1 MKRKK
6 INLFLKKIF
15 KDTLLVSLCVI
26 LLIIFYFTYIFLSI
40 PFEKFDQ
47 KFQDEAQGVEINKI
61 PFEEGGSVN
70 ISNWKNF
77 HTFSKD
83 ERPFYEFKESLLQ
96 SGMITQ
102 EDGRATFHAFLEM
115 FDLYQ
120 NECKEIYCFQIRIPF
135 DHIDA
140 IFWKGLIGIEDTRF
154 LDHHGVDFRSLARA
168 FWVDLKEMS
177 FVQGGSTITQQLA
190 KNLFFSTEKTFNRKI
205 KELISS
211 IYIEWRFSKEKIL
224 EAYFNEFDWG
234 YLQGLRVKGLFAASL
249 FYFEKRP
256 ENLDPFEATI
266 LVSLLKGPNFFHPI
280 KNLERLKERT
290 QFVYKKLQ
298 ANNLIS
304 SEDKSFWNDKKW
316 ANFQK
321 RLIELNEDKPF
332 AAIWDALNEK
342 SLYLNNFEKF
352 IFILKV
358 KKVEDR
364 IETRI
369 GKKDIS
375 VKAIIGK
382 PGGTEFFEYYSKFE
396 RDKEKGLTQERHQI
410 GSTIKPIVFQSFF
423 KNGKTPED
431 LVSTAPI
438 LLKLKSGD
446 WTPGEA
452 HFFEE
457 PETDLKTALQRSL
470 NNPIIITAKEIGF
483 DLVEKDLIEYFP
495 NIKRPLGEFPS
506 QLLGSL
512 ELSLKELFDGYAQFI
527 KKECLDEN
535 QDDNILTIMA
545 DPTQTTI
552 REVVDEQFAKLE
564 FFGKTGTSNNGL
576 DNWYVFFDGKSLGV
590 IWVGLEGSRINED
603 LPLYGGSTAYR
614 IYQDFYRDI
623 GKRFNQ
629 LNCDLFPK

>member
-6 INLFLKKIF
+6 IFKKIF
-15 KDTLLVSLCVI
+15 KDTALVSLGAVI
-26 LLIIFYFTYIFLSI
+26 LLFFYICYIFFSI

-47 KFQDEAQGVEINKI
+47 KFQDEAQGTEISKI
-61 PFEEGGSVN
+61 LFEEGGSVN
-70 ISNWKNF
+70 LSNWKNF
-77 HTFSKD
+77 HTLSKD
-83 ERPFYEFKESLLQ
+83 ERTFFDLKQSLIES
-96 SGMITQ
+96 GAITQ
-102 EDGRATFHAFLEM
+102 NGGRITFNRPVEI

-120 NECKEIYCFQIRIPF
+120 NECKEIYCFQVRIPF

-154 LDHHGVDFRSLARA
+154 LDHHGVDFRSLIRA
-168 FWVDLKEMS
+168 LLVDLRNLS

-211 IYIEWRFSKEKIL
+211 IYIEWRYDKEKIL

-249 FYFEKRP
+249 FYFDKRP
-256 ENLDPFEATI
+256 ENLEPYEATI
-266 LVSLLKGPNFFHPI
+266 LVSLLKGPNFFNPI
-280 KNLERLKERT
+280 KNLGRLKERT

-298 ANNLIS
+298 SNNLIS
-304 SEDKSFWNDKKW
+304 SEDKSFWDDKKW
-316 ANFQK
+316 ESFRK
-321 RLIELNEDKPF
+321 RLVDLDGDRPF
-332 AAIWDALNEK
+332 AAVWDALKDKNP
-342 SLYLNNFEKF
+342 YLNNYEKF

-375 VKAIIGK
+375 VKAIIGQ
-382 PGGTEFFEYYSKFE
+382 PGGSDFFEYYSKYE
-396 RDKEKGLTQERHQI
+396 RDKEKALTLERHQI
-410 GSTIKPIVFQSFF
+410 GSTIKPLVYQSFF
-423 KNGKTPED
+423 SHGKKPED
-431 LVSTAPI
+431 KVSTAPI
-438 LLKLKSGD
+438 MLKLKSGD

-452 HFFEE
+452 HYLDES
-457 PETDLKTALQRSL
+457 ETDLKTALQRSL
-470 NNPIIITAKEIGF
+470 NIPIIRTAQEIGF
-483 DLVEKDLIEYFP
+483 EVVEKDLLEYFP
-495 NIKRPLGEFPS
+495 NLKTPLAEFPA

-512 ELSLKELFDGYAQFI
+512 ELSLRELFDGYSQFI
-527 KKECLDEN
+527 KKECLDET
-535 QDDNILTIMA
+535 QEDNILTIMA

-552 REVVDEQFAKLE
+552 REVVDEEFAKLE

-590 IWVGLEGSRINED
+590 IWVGLEGSRINQD
-603 LPLYGGSTAYR
+603 LPLYGGSTAFR
-614 IYQDFYRDI
+614 IYQEFYKDI

-629 LNCDLFPK
+629 LNCNLYQK